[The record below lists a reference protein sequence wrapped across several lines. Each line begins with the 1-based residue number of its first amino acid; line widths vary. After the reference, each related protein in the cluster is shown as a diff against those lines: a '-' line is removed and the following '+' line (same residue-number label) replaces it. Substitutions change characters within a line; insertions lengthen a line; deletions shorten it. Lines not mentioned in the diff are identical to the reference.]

1 MRRQTQKEI
10 WQQVIC
16 GPRSH
21 VETTK
26 VLCIGKNPF
35 TKAKINGVPKNV
47 YIYLHINFFF
57 INFWPSLAPLQIH
70 AVHQHSLFLSKN
82 KFTHDLLQVHTVRQ
96 QCRLWLFVTLCI
108 HFRFVGLHAEIE
120 TVTQVQSAC
129 CSENQALV
137 QRYYIQILGY
147 YSITAFLLLAVKEAP
162 MIYTMRSAYLRIL
175 PQMCKITTKP
185 TNKRHITKTAVGPSC
200 KPVESEV

>member
-1 MRRQTQKEI
+1 M
-10 WQQVIC
+10 IC

-26 VLCIGKNPF
+26 VLCIGKNAF
-35 TKAKINGVPKNV
+35 TKAKNKRCTKKCI
-47 YIYLHINFFF
+47 YIFAYQLFF
-57 INFWPSLAPLQIH
+57 ILQFFGLHFFAPLQIH

-108 HFRFVGLHAEIE
+108 HFRFGLHAEIE

-137 QRYYIQILGY
+137 QRYYIYLGY
-147 YSITAFLLLAVKEAP
+147 YSITAFLLLAVKEA
-162 MIYTMRSAYLRIL
+162 R
-175 PQMCKITTKP
+175 
-185 TNKRHITKTAVGPSC
+185 
-200 KPVESEV
+200 

>member
-1 MRRQTQKEI
+1 MLILCRGGSVGVDSWKKEENI
-10 WQQVIC
+10 LAHEAANAKRNLAIGDLWNPLSCRNHKSAMHREESVYKSKNKWC
-16 GPRSH
+16 
-21 VETTK
+21 TK
-26 VLCIGKNPF
+26 KCI
-35 TKAKINGVPKNV
+35 
-47 YIYLHINFFF
+47 YIFAYQFFF

-137 QRYYIQILGY
+137 QRYYI
-147 YSITAFLLLAVKEAP
+147 
-162 MIYTMRSAYLRIL
+162 
-175 PQMCKITTKP
+175 
-185 TNKRHITKTAVGPSC
+185 
-200 KPVESEV
+200 